1 MCPKNGKFKLPFG
14 VTVNKNTDL
23 GALTSFIFS
32 LISLSVSATVA
43 FIAIF
48 DRYELDAYLT
58 DSNIIFEFSDISE
71 EGRLS
76 IKSPISELTAKTVVV
91 NTGKK
96 SVSILSISIDVELN
110 GDVYSFL
117 WNDTIKAGQGT
128 DKPTMHEVQP
138 FVVKGGEVQG
148 DTYRFTLVKTNGSDP
163 SRNPNLGDM
172 AQHFKSNA
180 NVSLPIRLTYRL
192 ADGNQIEHNC
202 VIPLKLPNDSF
213 NRDLN
218 GMFRARNEGLKA
230 DKHRSD
236 GSYGVTCYTNEQ
248 LMI

>member
-1 MCPKNGKFKLPFG
+1 MCQENGEFKLPFG
-14 VTVNKNTDL
+14 VTVKKSTDL

-58 DSNIIFEFSDISE
+58 NSNIIFEFSDISE
-71 EGRLS
+71 EGRLN

-96 SVSILSISIDVELN
+96 SASILSISLDVELN
-110 GDVYSFL
+110 GDVYSFF

-148 DTYRFTLVKTNGSDP
+148 DTYRFTLAKTNGSEP
-163 SRNPNLGDM
+163 SRNANFGDIV
-172 AQHFKSNA
+172 QHFDKRNA
-180 NVSLPIRLTYRL
+180 NVSLPIRLIYQL
-192 ADGNQIEHNC
+192 ADGNQIKHSC
-202 VIPLKLPNDSF
+202 FIPLKLPNDSL

-236 GSYGVTCYTNEQ
+236 GSYGMTCYT
-248 LMI
+248 LSSL